1 MTGYVRLHSL
11 HWKTFSVEWSGR
23 LHLGQ
28 AKLIGLINVVSDN
41 EISPLLK
48 MTGVPPNET
57 VEKPL
62 ERKRFKKISHNRLKN
77 SQILTKMLCGTSKSR
92 HFLVFPSHFSI
103 IVFEK

>member
-48 MTGVPPNET
+48 MTGVPPNGLRYLR
-57 VEKPL
+57 VGGRGQCSL
-62 ERKRFKKISHNRLKN
+62 NR
-77 SQILTKMLCGTSKSR
+77 KMLR
-92 HFLVFPSHFSI
+92 R
-103 IVFEK
+103 